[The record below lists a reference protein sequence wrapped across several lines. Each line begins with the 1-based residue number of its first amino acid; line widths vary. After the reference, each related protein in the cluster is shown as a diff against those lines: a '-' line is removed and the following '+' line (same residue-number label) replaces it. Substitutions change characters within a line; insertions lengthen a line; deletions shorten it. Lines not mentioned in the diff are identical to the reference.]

1 MWDFFCNFA
10 ADFVNSKRN
19 TMTEMKQ
26 STRIQTSILNA
37 SEKKV
42 LVWLGNHLPKWVT
55 SDMMTIVGIVGA
67 FMCGLGFALTWYGIY
82 WLWLSVAGLFVHWF
96 GDSLDGTIARVRNQQ
111 RPLYGYYIDHNVD
124 TITEAMMFIGAGL
137 SPLMHMSIAL
147 AIYSAY
153 LAMTVYV
160 SINAHIKSEFKLT
173 YGKLGPTEFRVIIA
187 IANILLMYVPFLTSY
202 HLTVE
207 IAHRTFVLSTLDI
220 TGIVILVILTI
231 IYLNSFFSDARWFA
245 ERDPLIKKNDDK

>member
-1 MWDFFCNFA
+1 
-10 ADFVNSKRN
+10 
-19 TMTEMKQ
+19 MTEMKQ

-42 LVWLGNHLPKWVT
+42 LVWFGNHLPKWVT
-55 SDMMTIVGIVGA
+55 SDMMTLIGIIGA
-67 FMCGLGFALTWYGIY
+67 FMCGLGFALTWFGIY

-124 TITEAMMFIGAGL
+124 TIAEAMMFIGAGL

-147 AIYSAY
+147 AIYAAY

-173 YGKLGPTEFRVIIA
+173 YGKLGPTEFRAIIA
-187 IANILLMYVPFLTSY
+187 IANIALMYIPFLTTY
-202 HLTVE
+202 RLTLE
-207 IAHRTFVLSTLDI
+207 ICHRTFVLSTLDI
-220 TGIVILVILTI
+220 TGIIILVILII
-231 IYLNSFFSDARWFA
+231 IYFHSFFSDARWFA
-245 ERDPLIKKNDDK
+245 EKDPLPQKKDDK